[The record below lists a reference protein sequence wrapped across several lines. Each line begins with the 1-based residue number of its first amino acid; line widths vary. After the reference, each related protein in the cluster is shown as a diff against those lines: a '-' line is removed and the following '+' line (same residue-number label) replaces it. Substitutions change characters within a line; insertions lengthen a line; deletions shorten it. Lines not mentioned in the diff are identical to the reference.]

1 MKFSNKTMGP
11 EFLDNNY
18 KASFVEQE
26 VGFSK
31 IMTVMFKVLKPIL
44 GSTFYLGASLS
55 SWTQTVLTDRLA
67 RNNKK
72 HDSVLKIVTNGKDF
86 FGTKQVFIQFFRC
99 TRLSRT
105 CVPVPRG

>member
-26 VGFSK
+26 IGFSK
-31 IMTVMFKVLKPIL
+31 WWRHGSCDVIIYYVIEFNLYFL
-44 GSTFYLGASLS
+44 GSQFYLGASLS

-72 HDSVLKIVTNGKDF
+72 HDSVLKIVTNGKLTD
-86 FGTKQVFIQFFRC
+86 TIKCSNI
-99 TRLSRT
+99 
-105 CVPVPRG
+105 

>member
-1 MKFSNKTMGP
+1 MGP

-26 VGFSK
+26 IGFSK
-31 IMTVMFKVLKPIL
+31 ITHFMCSGFNFIL

-72 HDSVLKIVTNGKDF
+72 HDSVLKIVTNGKF
-86 FGTKQVFIQFFRC
+86 YSI
-99 TRLSRT
+99 
-105 CVPVPRG
+105 